1 MDPRRNTLTLIAR
14 ELPAA
19 PAWVDAVA
27 TVDIGESGRL
37 LAVEVEPRVGET
49 VAIELGAMSGSH
61 ARSVETPARIALD
74 AAGETVAIEIPRRTA
89 SFEITFPSG
98 GQ

>member
-19 PAWVDAVA
+19 PRWGDAIA
-27 TVDIGESGRL
+27 TVDIGEAGRL
-37 LAVEVEPRVGET
+37 LAVEVEPAEGE
-49 VAIELGAMSGSH
+49 VLAIELSAISGSH
-61 ARSVETPARIALD
+61 ARSAEAPARIALD
-74 AAGETVAIEIPRRTA
+74 AAGEIAAIEIPRRTP

-98 GQ
+98 NQ